1 LGVENLD
8 VKIGPG
14 ANPTLA
20 AAGGE
25 RGAAVGTGPNVP
37 GADASMKGK
46 EKMEGTEGQL
56 ALVVNT
62 GQTDD
67 DEYVFEEDEEAMQV
81 RHGWMAVAR
90 YYSSQDYSTW
100 GLFSELSKAWGRKE
114 PVPVRELG
122 ANRFLITFD
131 SEKLWRKVL
140 GGGPWKHKKDAVI
153 FAPYD
158 GFQRLSEV
166 SIDSIALWVRIYDIP
181 IHMITEGFAR
191 ALGAKIGRVL
201 EVGRAIMDY
210 KRVRVDFPLA
220 NPLMPVVCQKVRGSG
235 EMMFKVRYENVPN
248 FCFGCGRIGHAQE
261 DCPDENL
268 TKGGVIFAKALQ
280 CSPQKN
286 EVGRSMTIPSGD
298 MGARRGLNFCGE
310 QRERVLSTGS
320 TSVSNNRK
328 RDVKGNS
335 HAGIPAAVSAELV
348 KGVQQM
354 AVVGIGASSP
364 VQQSGSGCLA
374 KVSGLNSYMGSSDK
388 SGSSPQG
395 SDEKVRLNMQERR
408 ALTRKA
414 KDSVA
419 GDKKLSVKGAMK
431 DLDKPKNR
439 RVVNPNI
446 LGSLKELEKHGL
458 DDGILSTQV
467 VHAETDAGGNAA
479 LVKEGESPVKRSRV
493 STDHNANLTG
503 AHEEARQEQ

>member
-1 LGVENLD
+1 MGSREN
-8 VKIGPG
+8 
-14 ANPTLA
+14 
-20 AAGGE
+20 
-25 RGAAVGTGPNVP
+25 
-37 GADASMKGK
+37 
-46 EKMEGTEGQL
+46 
-56 ALVVNT
+56 
-62 GQTDD
+62 
-67 DEYVFEEDEEAMQV
+67 
-81 RHGWMAVAR
+81 
-90 YYSSQDYSTW
+90 
-100 GLFSELSKAWGRKE
+100 
-114 PVPVRELG
+114 
-122 ANRFLITFD
+122 
-131 SEKLWRKVL
+131 
-140 GGGPWKHKKDAVI
+140 
-153 FAPYD
+153 
-158 GFQRLSEV
+158 GF
-166 SIDSIALWVRIYDIP
+166 
-181 IHMITEGFAR
+181 
-191 ALGAKIGRVL
+191 
-201 EVGRAIMDY
+201 
-210 KRVRVDFPLA
+210 
-220 NPLMPVVCQKVRGSG
+220 
-235 EMMFKVRYENVPN
+235 
-248 FCFGCGRIGHAQE
+248 
-261 DCPDENL
+261 
-268 TKGGVIFAKALQ
+268 
-280 CSPQKN
+280 
-286 EVGRSMTIPSGD
+286 
-298 MGARRGLNFCGE
+298 
-310 QRERVLSTGS
+310 STGS

-419 GDKKLSVKGAMK
+419 GVKKLSVKGAMK

-467 VHAETDAGGNAA
+467 VRAETDAGGNAA
-479 LVKEGESPVKRSRV
+479 LVKEGESPVKHSRV